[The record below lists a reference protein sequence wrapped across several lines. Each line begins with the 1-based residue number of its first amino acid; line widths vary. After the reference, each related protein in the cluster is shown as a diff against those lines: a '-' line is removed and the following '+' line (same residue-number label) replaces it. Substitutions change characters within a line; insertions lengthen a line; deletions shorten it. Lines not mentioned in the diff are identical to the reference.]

1 MEFAAAVG
9 HHPAFQVSSQAK
21 IPRTVDSLEIAG
33 AMLQEPLDVVGGET
47 VDMPVPAAAEIVLE
61 GRFQPHV
68 TNPDGPFGESPRYY
82 ESGWGY
88 VLNVTAITHRRDAI
102 YLDINNVHGEHT
114 CLSCFPAR
122 EAQLLGLLRS
132 AYPYVRAVRIPTRTA
147 GMHAHISVDPRR
159 DGEAKQ
165 ILMMA
170 LGAIPRLKH
179 AVAVNTD
186 VDISDDE
193 GVLWA
198 LATGSG
204 RSRPVRHAQRE
215 RDRDGPEL
223 DTPARSMDTGRAP
236 DPGGIRCHPSGWRAV
251 PGACRPSQSAICRVG
266 RRGVAGADRGGAAD
280 PLAGVRYAR
289 STDCMQQ
296 VVIITGGGTG
306 IGRAAARR
314 LAAAGWQVVLTGR
327 RSEPIDA
334 VASEV
339 NGRALAADMSDEQE
353 IEQVVSRVV
362 DEYGRLDGLVLNA
375 GVMLPGRVGE
385 LSVEDWRRTLAIDVD
400 RPVHP
405 RARNVAAPFGPRGV
419 VVAVGS
425 IGGVVTGPASAAY
438 GASKAALIRLVRSIA
453 VDYGPEGVRANAVNP
468 GWVRSEMADAEMDAL
483 GRARGVNRE
492 TAYSLI
498 TEHVPARRPAGAD
511 EAAAAIAWLMSRRP
525 ATSMVL

>member
-198 LATGSG
+198 LATRFQGDRDLFVMPNVSG
-204 RSRPVRHAQRE
+204 TEMDPSSYTLHDQWTPGELRTQVGFDATLPVGVPFRE
-215 RDRDGPEL
+215 RADRVSQRFAEL
-223 DTPARSMDTGRAP
+223 DVEALLEPTEVERLTP
-236 DPGGIRCHPSGWRAV
+236 WRA
-251 PGACRPSQSAICRVG
+251 S
-266 RRGVAGADRGGAAD
+266 DH
-280 PLAGVRYAR
+280 
-289 STDCMQQ
+289 
-296 VVIITGGGTG
+296 
-306 IGRAAARR
+306 
-314 LAAAGWQVVLTGR
+314 
-327 RSEPIDA
+327 
-334 VASEV
+334 AS
-339 NGRALAADMSDEQE
+339 
-353 IEQVVSRVV
+353 
-362 DEYGRLDGLVLNA
+362 
-375 GVMLPGRVGE
+375 
-385 LSVEDWRRTLAIDVD
+385 
-400 RPVHP
+400 VH
-405 RARNVAAPFGPRGV
+405 
-419 VVAVGS
+419 
-425 IGGVVTGPASAAY
+425 
-438 GASKAALIRLVRSIA
+438 
-453 VDYGPEGVRANAVNP
+453 
-468 GWVRSEMADAEMDAL
+468 
-483 GRARGVNRE
+483 
-492 TAYSLI
+492 
-498 TEHVPARRPAGAD
+498 
-511 EAAAAIAWLMSRRP
+511 
-525 ATSMVL
+525 

>member
-1 MEFAAAVG
+1 
-9 HHPAFQVSSQAK
+9 
-21 IPRTVDSLEIAG
+21 
-33 AMLQEPLDVVGGET
+33 
-47 VDMPVPAAAEIVLE
+47 
-61 GRFQPHV
+61 
-68 TNPDGPFGESPRYY
+68 
-82 ESGWGY
+82 
-88 VLNVTAITHRRDAI
+88 
-102 YLDINNVHGEHT
+102 
-114 CLSCFPAR
+114 
-122 EAQLLGLLRS
+122 
-132 AYPYVRAVRIPTRTA
+132 
-147 GMHAHISVDPRR
+147 
-159 DGEAKQ
+159 
-165 ILMMA
+165 
-170 LGAIPRLKH
+170 
-179 AVAVNTD
+179 
-186 VDISDDE
+186 
-193 GVLWA
+193 
-198 LATGSG
+198 
-204 RSRPVRHAQRE
+204 
-215 RDRDGPEL
+215 
-223 DTPARSMDTGRAP
+223 
-236 DPGGIRCHPSGWRAV
+236 
-251 PGACRPSQSAICRVG
+251 
-266 RRGVAGADRGGAAD
+266 
-280 PLAGVRYAR
+280 
-289 STDCMQQ
+289 MQQ

-385 LSVEDWRRTLAIDVD
+385 LSVEDWRRTLSINVTG
-400 RPVHP
+400 PFILVHATLP
-405 RARNVAAPFGPRGV
+405 LLLAHAGV

-511 EAAAAIAWLMSRRP
+511 EAAAAIAWLMSP
-525 ATSMVL
+525 EASYVNGAVITVDGGTSVVSVGGLAFSNAVDQGD